1 MQKKL
6 LTQVSMAH
14 LVSHLHMMTIPAM
27 LPLLPKVMDVS
38 FVQLGL
44 AIAVFNIVSAVV
56 QAPLGFMVDRVGAH
70 KMLACALA
78 VGAAS
83 FALLAIWP
91 TFSVL
96 LVAMVFAGIA
106 NGVYHPADYALLSR
120 GMHPQRMGKAFSIHT
135 FAGFLGAAIAPPVL
149 LGLTQFAGAS
159 WAFAF
164 SSVASLLVL
173 CWMLFNMHVF
183 TALIEP
189 VTERKET
196 ADKRPLRIPAMT
208 LVGFTFLFMLLSLS
222 TGAIEKFSVSALV
235 QGFSFPLL
243 FANQGLT
250 AFLFMSAFG
259 VLFGGYLADRTSKH
273 GLLAASAFALAALCV
288 LLIVTVPMSSL
299 ALVLVMGTVGVLTG
313 MVAPSRDML
322 VRAAS
327 PRGSEGRVFGI
338 VSTGY
343 NLGGVIGPILL
354 GYLLDQQLAAA
365 VLWAAIVF
373 MVSTSLVV
381 MWQELKP
388 RPSLPSQPD
397 PT

>member
-14 LVSHLHMMTIPAM
+14 LVSHLHMMTVPAM
-27 LPLLPKVMDVS
+27 LPLLPKAMNVS
-38 FVQLGL
+38 FMQLGL
-44 AIAVFNIVSAVV
+44 AIGLFNIISALV
-56 QAPLGFMVDRVGAH
+56 QAPLGFMVDRIGAH
-70 KMLACALA
+70 RMLACALA

-91 TFSVL
+91 TFFVL
-96 LVAMVFAGIA
+96 LLAMTFAGIA

-120 GMHPQRMGKAFSIHT
+120 GMQPERMGKAFSIHT

-149 LGLTQFAGAS
+149 LGLTHSVGAS

-173 CWMLFNMHVF
+173 GWMLFNMHVF

-189 VTERKET
+189 APERKDT
-196 ADKRPLRIPAMT
+196 ADKRPLRIPVMT
-208 LVGFTFLFMLLSLS
+208 LFGFAFLFMLLSLS

-235 QGFSFPLL
+235 QGFSIPLL
-243 FANQGLT
+243 VANQGLT
-250 AFLFMSAFG
+250 AFLLMSALG
-259 VLFGGYLADRTSKH
+259 VLFGGYLADRTTKH
-273 GLLAASAFALAALCV
+273 GMVAASAFALAALCV
-288 LLIVTVPMSSL
+288 LLIVTVQLPSL
-299 ALVLVMGTVGVLTG
+299 ILILVMGVIGVLTG

-327 PRGSEGRVFGI
+327 PRGAEGRVFGI
-338 VSTGY
+338 VSTGF
-343 NLGGVIGPILL
+343 NVGGVIGPIFL
-354 GYLLDQQLAAA
+354 GYLLDQQLAVA

-381 MWQELKP
+381 VLQELKQ
-388 RPSLPSQPD
+388 RN
-397 PT
+397 